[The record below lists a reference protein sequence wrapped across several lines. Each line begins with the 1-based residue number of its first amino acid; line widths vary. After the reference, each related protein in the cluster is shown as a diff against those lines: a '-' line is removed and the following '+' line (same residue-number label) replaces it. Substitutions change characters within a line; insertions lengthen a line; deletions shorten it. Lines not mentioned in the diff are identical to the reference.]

1 MGYWSPSWWAARL
14 PACGLEAGS
23 RVAVVASPVH
33 TGRGSAGG
41 LPGAPCHCALRVQAT
56 ADRPP
61 PVSKTR
67 LHSLFRRLL
76 WRLRLLSDGA
86 PATLVS
92 QPASANQSALAGH
105 RALLTGLAFDI
116 GLHPREGYRGRLAQ
130 HRRNWLLQLRNRHGI
145 VHRGRQKTGKRRG
158 VHAMEAAL
166 LGARW
171 ARQTHAMVVSPHRT
185 LE

>member
-61 PVSKTR
+61 PVSRT
-67 LHSLFRRLL
+67 SCTVFSGGSSGGSGCYQTA
-76 WRLRLLSDGA
+76 LR
-86 PATLVS
+86 
-92 QPASANQSALAGH
+92 
-105 RALLTGLAFDI
+105 
-116 GLHPREGYRGRLAQ
+116 
-130 HRRNWLLQLRNRHGI
+130 
-145 VHRGRQKTGKRRG
+145 
-158 VHAMEAAL
+158 
-166 LGARW
+166 
-171 ARQTHAMVVSPHRT
+171 PH
-185 LE
+185 